1 MDTPREEIDKLYK
14 ALELLKSTVSKI
26 KPFDIKNYVDVKI
39 SRATTLDK
47 VELLGDIENLTETLK
62 EILELEEL
70 SRGKK

>member
-26 KPFDIKNYVDVKI
+26 KPFDIKNYLDVKI